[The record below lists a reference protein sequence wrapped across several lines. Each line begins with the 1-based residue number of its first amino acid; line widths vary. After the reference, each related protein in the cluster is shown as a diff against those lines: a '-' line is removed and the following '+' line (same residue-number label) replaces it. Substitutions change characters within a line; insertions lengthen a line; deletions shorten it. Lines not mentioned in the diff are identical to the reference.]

1 MKTEWLEAFHVT
13 AETSSLTKASELLH
27 MTQPALSKQIKN
39 LEQAVGAPLFTR
51 TTSGVSLTPAG
62 EIVFKDGQ
70 KILEQLD
77 DMQRKIDQLQGQ
89 TSFTLGSWPSVAMS
103 YLPQHFANHPTV
115 DGPELKIKTAHT
127 YIELMAGLEQHQYDA
142 VLLDDRQIEHPYPST
157 HLYTEPFLLY
167 FHEADERFEGCVDV
181 RFDQIEASSFLSL
194 PIDCDSTNILKA
206 AFAERGATYTVA
218 SEMEFGSS
226 VLGFIRAKLGI
237 AILPAIFQDGLPPEV
252 RTLPITGF
260 DVTRE
265 LSLVTRDA
273 EHHQTLLRLIGHPR
287 SR

>member
-70 KILEQLD
+70 NILEQLD
-77 DMQRKIDQLQGQ
+77 DMQRKIKQLQGQ

-103 YLPQHFANHPTV
+103 YLPQHFAKHPTAG
-115 DGPELKIKTAHT
+115 GPELKIKTAHT

-142 VLLDDRQIEHPYPST
+142 AFST
-157 HLYTEPFLLY
+157 TGKSTIRIRRRICIRN
-167 FHEADERFEGCVDV
+167 RFYSISTKPTNDSKVVSMSGLIKSKLR
-181 RFDQIEASSFLSL
+181 RFCL
-194 PIDCDSTNILKA
+194 CRSTA
-206 AFAERGATYTVA
+206 
-218 SEMEFGSS
+218 
-226 VLGFIRAKLGI
+226 IRRI
-237 AILPAIFQDGLPPEV
+237 
-252 RTLPITGF
+252 
-260 DVTRE
+260 
-265 LSLVTRDA
+265 S
-273 EHHQTLLRLIGHPR
+273 
-287 SR
+287 